1 MVNFLTFLKLGTYV
15 FPMYVI
21 YQIRQ
26 AQLAAQPMEEEG
38 GHEEHDKGKDEA
50 KKGHH

>member
-1 MVNFLTFLKLGTYV
+1 MINFLTFLKAGTYT

-26 AQLAAQPMEEEG
+26 AQLAAQPAEETEESHG
-38 GHEEHDKGKDEA
+38 GNETHEQQ
-50 KKGHH
+50 